1 MFKNALVNLI
11 CLIVLVDFKTF
22 SQDKNVTIEFIDVRT
37 NKGNLGIGIFKTEE
51 EFKTEKAF
59 KSLNLSK
66 ANLKNGKLSAS
77 ISLPNGTYGISVLD
91 DENNNN
97 KMDYNFIGIP
107 KEGFAF
113 SNYYHSGFSKP
124 KLIQFQFTINN
135 NNEKLV
141 CKFRYM

>member
-1 MFKNALVNLI
+1 MFKNAFVNLI